1 MYYLIYYSQQ
11 PPEIGSPISQMRKL
25 RLQEI
30 QWLPQIT
37 GLRNDTEGAGQTRRG
52 HRLTDNASL
61 SMSDVL
67 RKGKACLN
75 PPSNLVKSNTIYHSQ
90 VHDCF

>member
-11 PPEIGSPISQMRKL
+11 PLEIGSPISQVMKL

-30 QWLPQIT
+30 QWFPQIT

-61 SMSDVL
+61 SMSDVPW
-67 RKGKACLN
+67 KGKSLLE
-75 PPSNLVKSNTIYHSQ
+75 P
-90 VHDCF
+90 CFQPCKI